1 MTDNLNRQT
10 VRYRQSALQKWQV
23 FEFLHDKNLLISAS
37 LADINPAPQLY
48 GFPLKIFNTK
58 YLLPCTN
65 KSFPF
70 FKIHAKNLFF

>member
-48 GFPLKIFNTK
+48 GFPLKIQ
-58 YLLPCTN
+58 LLLKTSLSQIIEN
-65 KSFPF
+65 
-70 FKIHAKNLFF
+70 